1 MRIKQLVSVLSC
13 TTILFGCVS
22 GVNSSAPS
30 QNIDLQAATKTH
42 AISQSVIN
50 DNLVFADSLG
60 VLPLSE
66 ANGHNYLF
74 RINNAS
80 AEKYTLVSLSLD
92 GKSGETE
99 VENEV
104 LSASAAA
111 CSGLDAYSSCSI
123 QLTPKTTKSANTML
137 VIKLKDSS
145 GKIKELQQMV
155 RMSASI
161 FSANGIAFAN
171 DLEQVVTADGNYS
184 IALPVI
190 LSADF
195 DDIQVANGSLQC
207 DGGYSEGNACT
218 YLISG
223 KSLSDNSIVSAE
235 IIGYRGG
242 VEVAKV
248 SQDILVKTTAQASL
262 LMSQGTSTTDHAT
275 SEVIVYNNGN
285 ATAHGLKLVP
295 DAQLKLVSGAECL
308 SHDLPAHSACR
319 LNVANASESG
329 GYAGLSLRAAD
340 ADITRTQLRNMVSR
354 EKLDLDFSA
363 SGSLDNV
370 LINTVV
376 ATQTISIKNTSD
388 RQLRDFNI
396 QLASVPAVPGLK
408 INIHDCTKLAKNH
421 SCSVVLTYA
430 PNSIVNNSVNLI
442 ATATYTD
449 DNNQPSQLLRNY
461 RVNYSS
467 IQGAGVLS
475 SSEFNDFEVL
485 SDGVA
490 SQRQSFTLKNTKAG
504 INTKLTAIGLETAVS
519 GLVVNNG
526 TCSSGSIILG
536 GKSCT
541 GSITYGAVSSPVV
554 NQSSSLKYSYS
565 ITTSNSNTYNDTSNT
580 FKLNAKRYAAIIEA
594 GAITVVDP
602 KPLTFEGTG
611 DKDKP
616 YKFIALKGRNKL
628 VLEGKVTNKGN
639 APAKGF
645 KLTGLDNNLVTT
657 TGTCSLTGLDLAPNA
672 SCSLKV
678 VVPAD
683 SLFDAS
689 AFNHTS
695 ITDLALTASYR
706 YSDQTGDSSKV
717 RPMLT
722 KHIQFTRNWAN
733 VQYSNVT
740 ITEDAAAFSLSV
752 TATHSSVNS
761 NFANDVYPITITPT
775 APSVLHFATVTPC
788 QITKSNSGC
797 VAKVSFPKTN
807 YPASSTQK
815 YNINLEAR
823 GKSLDA
829 ANAVFSQVQ
838 VLLIPIEETLHL
850 TNTGSAVAPSATA
863 TATTKKYGGPL
874 SVPYTSVGFLVA
886 PWSDAKFNDNSL
898 SWTTYP
904 DPAKVNASVVEVPV
918 INIDDG
924 KPYIL
929 KVAGQTSNQC
939 YWYELNSATSCDS
952 NSKYAKLEI
961 NNSLN
966 EALPAGSYKGDFDL
980 IAQGWHDS
988 SFVKRIKVNIDWQ
1001 KIDLQAPKI
1010 VNVTPSNFSY
1020 VNASDQINVEFSQ
1033 PLDRNTVNLNSF
1045 YLTDSSGSKVNG
1057 TIAFLTDKQITFK
1070 PSPALVKGLD
1080 YTINLDTNR
1089 VGNSKGTVANFS
1101 GVWTSKFT
1109 ILNLLGSSSSWPHT
1123 YVTQLRN
1130 QYSQKWANVLNGN
1143 YRVGTSL
1150 IQYQREFGRS
1160 ASGFKIKYAGTV
1172 DMYGARFDISP
1183 NHDNTLQIGNAS
1195 FSRLTRDVGQWY
1207 IHYNKDDLSY
1217 TFISTLEG
1225 FSRGTPSK
1233 LNLEYPN
1240 YSDYTLLTA
1249 TNNTYVDSSGKRSDR
1264 WIVGPRYD
1272 NVSVNY
1278 QIINPNNGCSWD
1290 VWDPAQYG
1298 GSNPQKQIIGA
1309 KPNDDNRQ
1317 KWSMW
1322 LQLRDGYHII
1332 NPYSNGL
1339 RVALMTNLDAVSNQY
1354 PTVQNQDRS
1363 TFDVIFPPDL
1373 DGTMLVNRSQNTCL
1387 KVHGDKNQN
1396 CAYGVQAVSCNVS
1409 DSEQIWHLNHRL

>member
-1 MRIKQLVSVLSC
+1 MRIKQLVTALSC
-13 TTILFGCVS
+13 VAILVGCGS

-30 QNIDLQAATKTH
+30 QNINLQAATKIH
-42 AISQSVIN
+42 PVSQSVIN

-80 AEKYTLVSLSLD
+80 AEKYTVVSLSLD

-99 VENEV
+99 VENEL

-195 DDIQVANGSLQC
+195 DDIQVSNGSLQC
-207 DGGYSEGNACT
+207 DGGYYKGNACT

-235 IIGYRGG
+235 IIGYRAG

-285 ATAHGLKLVP
+285 ATAHGLKLIP

-319 LNVANASESG
+319 LNITNASESG
-329 GYAGLSLRAAD
+329 GYASLSLRAAD
-340 ADITRTQLRNMVSR
+340 ADITRTQLRNMISR

-370 LINTVV
+370 LINAVT
-376 ATQTISIKNTSD
+376 ATQIINIKNTSD

-396 QLASVPAVPGLK
+396 QLASIPAAPGLK
-408 INIHDCTKLAKNH
+408 IDDHNCNRLDKNQT
-421 SCSVVLTYA
+421 CSVVLTYA

-442 ATATYTD
+442 VTATYTD
-449 DNNQPSQLLRNY
+449 DNNQSGQLLRNY
-461 RVNYSS
+461 RVDYSS

-475 SSEFNDFEVL
+475 SSEFNDFEVV

-504 INTKLTAIGLETAVS
+504 IDTKLTAIGLETAVS

-554 NQSSSLKYSYS
+554 NQSNRLKYSYS

-580 FKLNAKRYAAIIEA
+580 FKLNAQRYAAIIEA
-594 GAITVVDP
+594 GAITIVDP
-602 KPLTFEGTG
+602 KPLAFEGTG

-645 KLTGLDNNLVTT
+645 KLTGLDNKLIDT

-761 NFANDVYPITITPT
+761 NLANDVYPITITPT

-788 QITKSNSGC
+788 QITKPNSSC

-838 VLLIPIEETLHL
+838 VLLIPIEETLQL

-886 PWSDAKFNDNSL
+886 PWSDAKFVANSL
-898 SWTTYP
+898 SWDTTSQEVKDSP
-904 DPAKVNASVVEVPV
+904 IEVPV
-918 INIDDG
+918 INVNDG
-924 KPYIL
+924 KQYIL
-929 KVAGQTSNQC
+929 KVKAQSSDQC
-939 YWYELNSATSCDS
+939 YWYALNAAIACYKSER
-952 NSKYAKLEI
+952 YAYLEI

-966 EALPAGSYKGDFDL
+966 DTLPSGSYKGDFDL

-1057 TIAFLTDKQITFK
+1057 TIAFLTDKQIAFK
-1070 PSPALVKGLD
+1070 PSLALVKGRD

-1109 ILNLLGSSSSWPHT
+1109 ILNLLGSSSWPHT

-1130 QYSQKWANVLNGN
+1130 QYSQKWANVLNGGF
-1143 YRVGTSL
+1143 RVGQSL

-1195 FSRLTRDVGQWY
+1195 YSRLTRDRGQWY

-1217 TFISTLEG
+1217 TFISTLED
-1225 FSRGTPSK
+1225 FSRGTPPR

-1240 YSDYTLLTA
+1240 YSDYILLMA
-1249 TNNTYVDSSGKRSDR
+1249 TNDTYVDSSGKRSDR

-1272 NVSVNY
+1272 DVSVNY
-1278 QIINPNNGCSWD
+1278 QIINPNNDCSWD
-1290 VWDPAQYG
+1290 VWDDKYMG
-1298 GSNPQKQIIGA
+1298 GSNPQKQIIAG
-1309 KPNDDNRQ
+1309 KPNFGMGQR
-1317 KWSMW
+1317 WTMW
-1322 LQLRDGYHII
+1322 LQLNDGYHII
-1332 NPYSNGL
+1332 SPYYSGL
-1339 RVALMTNLDAVSNQY
+1339 RVALYGSDGISSQY
-1354 PTVQNQDRS
+1354 PTNANHARS
-1363 TFDVIFPPDL
+1363 TFDVVFPPDL
-1373 DGTMLVNRSQNTCL
+1373 NGSMIVNRSVNKCL
-1387 KVHGDKNQN
+1387 KNYKGGG
-1396 CAYGVQAVSCNVS
+1396 CYYGVQAVSCNAS
-1409 DSEQIWHLNHRL
+1409 DWEQIWHLNRL

>member
-1 MRIKQLVSVLSC
+1 MRIKQLVTALSC
-13 TTILFGCVS
+13 VAILVGCGS

-30 QNIDLQAATKTH
+30 QNINLQAATKIH
-42 AISQSVIN
+42 PISQSVIN

-80 AEKYTLVSLSLD
+80 AEKYTVVSLSLD

-99 VENEV
+99 VENEL

-235 IIGYRGG
+235 IIGYRAG
-242 VEVAKV
+242 VEVTKV

-262 LMSQGTSTTDHAT
+262 LMSQGTSTADHSP

-408 INIHDCTKLAKNH
+408 INSHDCTKLAKNH

-449 DNNQPSQLLRNY
+449 DNNQTTQLLRNY

-475 SSEFNDFEVL
+475 SSEFNDFEVI
-485 SDGVA
+485 SDGA
-490 SQRQSFTLKNTKAG
+490 STQRQAFTLYNTKTG
-504 INTKLTAIGLETAVS
+504 IDTKLTAIGLENAVS
-519 GLVVNNG
+519 GLVLNNG
-526 TCSSGSIILG
+526 NCSIGSIISG
-536 GKSCT
+536 GKSCR

-554 NQSSSLKYSYS
+554 NQSSRLKYSYS

-580 FKLNAKRYAAIIEA
+580 FKLNAQRYAAIIEA

-602 KPLTFEGTG
+602 KPLAFEGTG

-645 KLTGLDNNLVTT
+645 KLTGLDNKLIDT
-657 TGTCSLTGLDLAPNA
+657 TGTCSLTGLDLNPND
-672 SCSLKV
+672 SCTLKV
-678 VVPAD
+678 IVPAD

-695 ITDLALTASYR
+695 ITDLSLTASYR
-706 YSDQTGDSSKV
+706 YSDQTGDNSKV

-740 ITEDAAAFSLSV
+740 ITEDTAAWNLSV
-752 TATHSSVNS
+752 TASHSSVNS
-761 NFANDVYPITITPT
+761 NLADDVYPITITPT
-775 APSVLHFATVTPC
+775 APLFLHFATVTPC
-788 QITKSNSGC
+788 QITKPNSSC

-838 VLLIPIEETLHL
+838 VLLMPIEETLQL
-850 TNTGSAVAPSATA
+850 TNTGSAVAPSA

-886 PWSDAKFNDNSL
+886 PWSDAKYIANSL
-898 SWTTYP
+898 SWETNQEIKDSP
-904 DPAKVNASVVEVPV
+904 IEVPV
-918 INIDDG
+918 INVNDG
-924 KPYIL
+924 KQYIL
-929 KVAGQTSNQC
+929 KVKAQSSDQC
-939 YWYELNSATSCDS
+939 YWYALNAAAACY
-952 NSKYAKLEI
+952 NWARYAYLEI

-1001 KIDLQAPKI
+1001 KIDLQAPTI

-1020 VNASDQINVEFSQ
+1020 VNAPDQINVEFSQ
-1033 PLDRNTVNLNSF
+1033 PLDRNTVNLKSF

-1057 TIAFLTDKQITFK
+1057 TIAFLTDKQIAFK
-1070 PSPALVKGLD
+1070 PSPALVKGRD

-1123 YVTQLRN
+1123 RYLTHLRN

-1150 IQYQREFGRS
+1150 IQYQREFERS
-1160 ASGFKIKYAGTV
+1160 ASGFKIKYAGKV
-1172 DMYGARFDISP
+1172 DMYGAMFDISS
-1183 NHDNTLQIGNAS
+1183 NYANTLQIGNAS
-1195 FSRLTRDVGQWY
+1195 FSRLTGDSAQWY

-1240 YSDYTLLTA
+1240 YSDHTLLTA

-1264 WIVGPRYD
+1264 WIVGPRYE
-1272 NVSVNY
+1272 NTSVQY

-1290 VWDPAQYG
+1290 VWDDSHVG
-1298 GSNPQKQIIGA
+1298 GHNPQKQIVAA
-1309 KPNDDNRQ
+1309 KPNFGQGQR
-1317 KWSMW
+1317 WTMW
-1322 LQLRDGYHII
+1322 LQLNDGYHIRG
-1332 NPYSNGL
+1332 PYYPDL
-1339 RVALMTNLDAVSNQY
+1339 RVALYGSYDISSQY
-1354 PTVQNQDRS
+1354 PTSANHARS
-1363 TFDVIFPPDL
+1363 TFDVVFPPDL
-1373 DGTMLVNRSQNTCL
+1373 DGTMIINRSVNKCL
-1387 KVHGDKNQN
+1387 KNYKGGS
-1396 CAYGVQAVSCNVS
+1396 CYYGVQAVSCNAS
-1409 DSEQIWHLNHRL
+1409 DWEQIWHLNRL